1 VTQPQQDGNIA
12 TKLLL
17 VEGND
22 DLRFFHA
29 MYQSLGISDVT
40 VSSYNGKRNLGN
52 DLSERVRSPGFQT
65 VSSVGIVR
73 DADESSHSAF
83 DSVVG
88 ALRRVNLP
96 IPDAPAIPIERNG
109 LHVSVLIIPPE
120 EKTGELENV
129 CLGSIEGTPDM
140 LCVESYFDC
149 LSNVE
154 PPIATNQIAKARLHS
169 YLAPGPIRI
178 TQDGELARR
187 QPALRLGEAAE
198 AGVWD
203 WSSPAFERVADFLRN
218 L

>member
-1 VTQPQQDGNIA
+1 MTQPKQHDSIA

-22 DLRFFHA
+22 DLRFFQA

-65 VSSVGIVR
+65 VSGVGIVR

-96 IPDAPAIPIERNG
+96 IPDAPAIPIERDG
-109 LHVSVLIIPPE
+109 LRISVLILPPDDDC
-120 EKTGELENV
+120 GELENV
-129 CLGSIEGTPDM
+129 CLGSIEGSGEM
-140 LCVESYFDC
+140 ECVESYITC
-149 LSNVE
+149 LRNLE
-154 PPIATNQIAKARLHS
+154 PSIAANHMAKARLHS
-169 YLAPGPIRI
+169 YLNQYQGGMCISGVLKTTERTPRHLISPLGPK
-178 TQDGELARR
+178 
-187 QPALRLGEAAE
+187 
-198 AGVWD
+198 W
-203 WSSPAFERVADFLRN
+203 VATDSAV
-218 L
+218 